1 MPHVDSW
8 ESFFDPTA
16 ILDVLGCSDVAGDAV
31 EFGCGYGTFTIP
43 AAQRVSGTLYASDID
58 PAMVVSTGARTSKN
72 GIRNIVVEERDF
84 LTSGSGRPDASVSF
98 VMLFNIL
105 HVEESLS
112 LLIETHRILSEG
124 GTVAVIH
131 WRQDIQTPRGPPLS
145 IRPSPEQC
153 GAWGKRAGLRTLSVI
168 GELPNSPWHWG
179 MLLAR

>member
-1 MPHVDSW
+1 M
-8 ESFFDPTA
+8 
-16 ILDVLGCSDVAGDAV
+16 

-112 LLIETHRILSEG
+112 LLVEAHRILSEG

-131 WRQDIQTPRGPPLS
+131 WRQDIQTPRGPPLA

-168 GELPNSPWHWG
+168 RELPNSPWHWG